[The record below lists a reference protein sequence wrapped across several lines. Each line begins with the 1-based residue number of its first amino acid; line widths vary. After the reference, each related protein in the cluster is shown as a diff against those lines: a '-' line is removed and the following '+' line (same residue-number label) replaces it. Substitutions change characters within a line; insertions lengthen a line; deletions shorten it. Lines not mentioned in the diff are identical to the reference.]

1 MHYDVAAHPHVS
13 PSIIADVA
21 PLPITVAARHQLPA
35 IVSRPSTVDV
45 RKPMSSMGRRQL
57 KSSVSIGMN
66 EPSVRAVCGCAVYIL
81 SSVVFRLCS
90 RFELT
95 VLLET
100 CSPTGFS
107 TCLHGY

>member
-1 MHYDVAAHPHVS
+1 MQYVRAQKNKKNIRRILKSVENKWECA
-13 PSIIADVA
+13 SING
-21 PLPITVAARHQLPA
+21 
-35 IVSRPSTVDV
+35 TVD
-45 RKPMSSMGRRQL
+45 RC
-57 KSSVSIGMN
+57 
-66 EPSVRAVCGCAVYIL
+66 VRAVCGCAVYIL
-81 SSVVFRLCS
+81 SSVVFRLYS